1 MGTSI
6 HIYPP
11 SAPPLHTLMF
21 FITHTVC
28 VIIGLQEKSNQKK
41 MVACIMEMVSLLAV
55 FYNFLPCGGLRGN
68 DVGLATS
75 CLRWPLLMF
84 FTLLFWVGLV
94 FVYFRLVVLRS
105 VIQILAFLL
114 MIFFF
119 TLKLP
124 CMYTMWYFFVS
135 QGFPMFLVWQHPS
148 NHVTLFLFQLQV
160 FVLLC
165 FVSIFSVWR
174 CPWAVLRP
182 DEAFWG
188 GGFPAKHT
196 LSIFGRLCG
205 SRLFQY
211 WGECY
216 SVMITRYVK

>member
-1 MGTSI
+1 MHNGDGVSACCFLQLLTLWRFKRKWCWFGHILFRVTTIIIFHSAVLGGPSI
-6 HIYPP
+6 CILP
-11 SAPPLHTLMF
+11 SNGFKISYLNLSISATDF
-21 FITHTVC
+21 F
-28 VIIGLQEKSNQKK
+28 LS
-41 MVACIMEMVSLLAV
+41 
-55 FYNFLPCGGLRGN
+55 
-68 DVGLATS
+68 
-75 CLRWPLLMF
+75 LRW
-84 FTLLFWVGLV
+84 
-94 FVYFRLVVLRS
+94 
-105 VIQILAFLL
+105 
-114 MIFFF
+114 
-119 TLKLP
+119 P

-216 SVMITRYVK
+216 SVMIAHYVK